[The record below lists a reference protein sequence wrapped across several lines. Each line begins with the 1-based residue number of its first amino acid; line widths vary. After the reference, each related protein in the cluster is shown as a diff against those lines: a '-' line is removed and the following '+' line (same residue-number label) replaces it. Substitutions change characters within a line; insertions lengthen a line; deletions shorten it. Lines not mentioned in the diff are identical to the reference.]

1 MKTEKAFNN
10 TLALVGSHL
19 GELRLKKGFTTI
31 KEFAERY
38 DLPEIQYW
46 RIERGKANVTL
57 KSLTRILNIHRIS
70 LQDFFCLLS
79 DEKLAA

>member
-10 TLALVGSHL
+10 TLVMVGSHL
-19 GELRLKKGFTTI
+19 AELRLKKGFTTI